1 MDVLE
6 KVHVG
11 EAKGER
17 GAIRRKDRKRPDMLN
32 DFFCRTHMSKE
43 KNEKQQALSKGELKS

>member
-17 GAIRRKDRKRPDMLN
+17 GAIRRKDRKRLDMLN
-32 DFFCRTHMSKE
+32 DFFLSDAYVQGE
-43 KNEKQQALSKGELKS
+43 KRETAGFE